1 MNEKQNIYFFLPNF
15 IIGGASKSILNICKL
30 IKNKKN
36 IITIISL
43 GNNHY
48 KKYFQKININIIELK
63 QKKTIFAIFKIYSIL
78 KNQSERKKIIFVS
91 NINYANVLSCI
102 FLKKLKNFKLI
113 LIERT
118 PLEELKVFFNFLD
131 FIKKNLIFLL
141 IKIFYKNADV
151 IIGNSNG
158 VSKYM
163 NSKLNLPIKTI
174 YPIIKYKKIKKK
186 YNRIF
191 EISWIG
197 RDSNEKRIIDFLK
210 SLKFI
215 KNKKIIINI
224 VCDRDIRVKFKDL
237 IDIKKFKKINF
248 YKYSLNK
255 NFIENIFKRTDI
267 YVSTSIFEG
276 FPNTIVEAVINKCL
290 VITSDSYG
298 GCRDIIKNNNYGLI
312 YKTRDHRQLADK
324 INFALKNFELCKKK
338 IKCANKELLK
348 NSLHYNNKYKAL
360 FNSI

>member
-1 MNEKQNIYFFLPNF
+1 M
-15 IIGGASKSILNICKL
+15 
-30 IKNKKN
+30 
-36 IITIISL
+36 
-43 GNNHY
+43 
-48 KKYFQKININIIELK
+48 
-63 QKKTIFAIFKIYSIL
+63 
-78 KNQSERKKIIFVS
+78 
-91 NINYANVLSCI
+91 
-102 FLKKLKNFKLI
+102 
-113 LIERT
+113 
-118 PLEELKVFFNFLD
+118 
-131 FIKKNLIFLL
+131 
-141 IKIFYKNADV
+141 

>member
-131 FIKKNLIFLL
+131 FIKK
-141 IKIFYKNADV
+141 
-151 IIGNSNG
+151 
-158 VSKYM
+158 
-163 NSKLNLPIKTI
+163 KLNL
-174 YPIIKYKKIKKK
+174 
-186 YNRIF
+186 
-191 EISWIG
+191 
-197 RDSNEKRIIDFLK
+197 
-210 SLKFI
+210 FI
-215 KNKKIIINI
+215 N
-224 VCDRDIRVKFKDL
+224 
-237 IDIKKFKKINF
+237 
-248 YKYSLNK
+248 
-255 NFIENIFKRTDI
+255 
-267 YVSTSIFEG
+267 
-276 FPNTIVEAVINKCL
+276 
-290 VITSDSYG
+290 
-298 GCRDIIKNNNYGLI
+298 
-312 YKTRDHRQLADK
+312 
-324 INFALKNFELCKKK
+324 
-338 IKCANKELLK
+338 
-348 NSLHYNNKYKAL
+348 
-360 FNSI
+360 